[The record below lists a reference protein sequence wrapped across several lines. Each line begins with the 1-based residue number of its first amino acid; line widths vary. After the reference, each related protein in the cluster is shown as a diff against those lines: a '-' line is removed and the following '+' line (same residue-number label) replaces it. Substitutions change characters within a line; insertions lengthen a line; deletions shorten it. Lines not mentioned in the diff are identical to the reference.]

1 MRWFLN
7 KNNSLRLT
15 ALAVATIGWAT
26 SLYLTTKSAGIGL
39 NIGTFT
45 LTLLGV
51 LILHLAHDAY
61 QRYKAGKG
69 NEGENQR

>member
-7 KNNSLRLT
+7 KNNSLRLIS
-15 ALAVATIGWAT
+15 LAAATIGWAA

-51 LILHLAHDAY
+51 LILHSIHDAY
-61 QRYKAGKG
+61 QRYKAE
-69 NEGENQR
+69 NEGENQQ